1 MDFLKSLFE
10 IRSYSFAP
18 DFEESV
24 ATPAPPPCPSTMKRF
39 SCFSLR
45 SFGIVVAGFDII
57 VGLCTLALC
66 SYYLWT
72 DYVHVSY
79 WPQDEVKI
87 LSPLSNFIAI
97 VGEFFRTFGMNVRNE
112 IQYLSCYLLQ

>member
-10 IRSYSFAP
+10 IHSYTFAP
-18 DFEESV
+18 DLEESA
-24 ATPAPPPCPSTMKRF
+24 ATPALLTLPSCPSTMKRF
-39 SCFSLR
+39 NCFSLR

-72 DYVHVSY
+72 DYVYVSY
-79 WPQDEVKI
+79 WPQDDVKI

-97 VGEFFRTFGMNVRNE
+97 VGKFFRNSE
-112 IQYLSCYLLQ
+112 KKLLLI

>member
-1 MDFLKSLFE
+1 MDFLRSLFE
-10 IRSYSFAP
+10 IRSYTFAP
-18 DFEESV
+18 DFEV
-24 ATPAPPPCPSTMKRF
+24 TATAPASTCTSTFNMKRF
-39 SCFSLR
+39 NCFNLR
-45 SFGIVVAGFDII
+45 SFGFIVAGFDII
-57 VGLCTLALC
+57 LGLCTLAIC

-97 VGEFFRTFGMNVRNE
+97 VGE
-112 IQYLSCYLLQ
+112 L